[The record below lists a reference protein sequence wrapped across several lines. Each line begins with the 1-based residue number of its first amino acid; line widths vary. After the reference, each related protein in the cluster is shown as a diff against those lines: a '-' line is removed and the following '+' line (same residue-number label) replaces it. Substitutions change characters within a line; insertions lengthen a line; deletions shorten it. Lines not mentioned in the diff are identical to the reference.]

1 MSLQHL
7 NADSYSGA
15 FPGRCLRRLRG
26 SGGFIRTVLT
36 FVALAL
42 LPAAGLL
49 VIWAAFDL
57 VFARHPTTEI
67 ANGVIQSGGL
77 LVFFSLYVAA
87 IGVLVT
93 LVTRLADHLS
103 PSRGIAR
110 GVASVTSLLLSG
122 YLFLRVT
129 WLSNMQLGVF
139 VFLVALSVFAAYAVI
154 PSNRNA

>member
-1 MSLQHL
+1 M
-7 NADSYSGA
+7 
-15 FPGRCLRRLRG
+15 
-26 SGGFIRTVLT
+26 
-36 FVALAL
+36 
-42 LPAAGLL
+42 
-49 VIWAAFDL
+49 

-93 LVTRLADHLS
+93 LVTRLAEHLS